1 MRKTMLAMKSMR
13 KTMLAMKFSPY
24 NDLKTMNLTSK
35 EESCFKKCVTA
46 AINYHIKQMEVE
58 KATNNG
64 HSRSENRP
72 TNQIDNKSPIKQF
85 TRIEKG
91 ASSEMELEDQES
103 CVPPVS
109 IAAQDSR
116 DDLLPEKI
124 VQTTRSHNKP
134 PQDHIISLLKISF
147 QLELRKMLV

>member
-1 MRKTMLAMKSMR
+1 MENMDNAELYCCVLTVNYAPTEGIKGGEQGW
-13 KTMLAMKFSPY
+13 SP
-24 NDLKTMNLTSK
+24 N
-35 EESCFKKCVTA
+35 
-46 AINYHIKQMEVE
+46 
-58 KATNNG
+58 
-64 HSRSENRP
+64 P
-72 TNQIDNKSPIKQF
+72 QF

-124 VQTTRSHNKP
+124 VQGTQAPREEMMDTVNHGAALDEKSSEK
-134 PQDHIISLLKISF
+134 K
-147 QLELRKMLV
+147 